1 MKQKKMSEMM
11 LNNQQNQHFSDFYL
25 QTVNPWAISEKLLK
39 DNPDMPLKVAKA
51 IAFSRIADEYSR
63 LVIIEEH
70 KEQEKNTD
78 LLINNEE
85 IK

>member
-1 MKQKKMSEMM
+1 
-11 LNNQQNQHFSDFYL
+11 
-25 QTVNPWAISEKLLK
+25 
-39 DNPDMPLKVAKA
+39 MPLKVAKA